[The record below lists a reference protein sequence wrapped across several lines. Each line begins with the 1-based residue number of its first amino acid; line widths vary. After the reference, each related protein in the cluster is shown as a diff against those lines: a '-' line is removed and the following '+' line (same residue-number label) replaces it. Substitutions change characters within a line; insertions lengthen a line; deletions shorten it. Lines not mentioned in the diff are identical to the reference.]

1 MPSEDVHVSAIPKT
15 KLTPA
20 EYLARE
26 RKAEFKSEYYR
37 GETFAMA
44 GASRFHNKVK
54 ENLIVELGIRFKG
67 GPCQTFSSDQRVLVP
82 ATGLY
87 TYPDIVIICGKPEYD
102 AADRDTLVN
111 PDAVIEVLSPSTENY
126 DRGVKFRQ
134 YQQLPSV
141 QEYILVSQT
150 EPLVERYVRGSN
162 GDWAY
167 TAIPG
172 LGGELAL
179 ATVPARI
186 PLAEIYNGVEFSDQS
201 AAGETR

>member
-1 MPSEDVHVSAIPKT
+1 VSAIPKT

-44 GASRFHNKVK
+44 GASRHHNGVK
-54 ENLIVELGIRFKG
+54 ENLIVEIGIQLKG
-67 GPCQTFSSDQRVLVP
+67 GPCRTFSSDQRVHVP

-87 TYPDIVIICGKPEYD
+87 TYPDIVIVCGTPEYD
-102 AADRDTLVN
+102 PADEDSLIN
-111 PDAVIEVLSPSTENY
+111 PVAIVEVLSPSTEKY
-126 DRGVKFRQ
+126 DRGAKFRQ

-141 QEYILVSQT
+141 KEYVLVSQE

-162 GDWAY
+162 GAWEY
-167 TAIPG
+167 TAVAG
-172 LGGELAL
+172 VGGELAF
-179 ATVPARI
+179 ASVPARV
-186 PLAEIYNGVEFSDQS
+186 PLADIYNGVEFPN
-201 AAGETR
+201 ETATG

>member
-1 MPSEDVHVSAIPKT
+1 MSAIPKT

-20 EYLARE
+20 EFLARE
-26 RKAEFKSEYYR
+26 RAADFKSEYYR

-44 GASRFHNKVK
+44 GASRYHNKVK
-54 ENLIVELGIRFKG
+54 ENLIGELYTRLKS
-67 GPCQTFSSDQRVLVP
+67 GPCQTFSSDQRVHVP
-82 ATGLY
+82 PTGFY
-87 TYPDIVIICGKPEYD
+87 TNPDIVIICERREY
-102 AADRDTLVN
+102 APADEDTLVN

-126 DRGVKFRQ
+126 DRGAKFRQ

-141 QEYILVSQT
+141 KEYILVSQD

-172 LGGELAL
+172 LGGELAF
-179 ATVPARI
+179 TTTPGRI
-186 PLAEIYNGVEFSDQS
+186 PLADIYNGVEFPNEQ
-201 AAGETR
+201 ATG

>member
-1 MPSEDVHVSAIPKT
+1 MSAIPKT

-26 RKAEFKSEYYR
+26 RTAEFKSEYYR

-44 GASRFHNKVK
+44 GASREHNSVK
-54 ENLIVELGIRFKG
+54 ENLIVELGIRLKG
-67 GPCQTFSSDQRVLVP
+67 SPCRSFSSDQRVKVS

-87 TYPDIVIICGKPEYD
+87 TYPDIAIVCGKAEYD
-102 AADRDTLVN
+102 PLDRDTLLN
-111 PDAVIEVLSPSTENY
+111 PVAIIEVLSPSTESY
-126 DRGVKFRQ
+126 DRGAKFRQ

-141 QEYILVSQT
+141 NEYILVSQT

-172 LGGELAL
+172 PAGELNF
-179 ATVPARI
+179 ATVSARI
-186 PLAEIYNGVEFSDQS
+186 PLADIYNGVEFPNEP
-201 AAGETR
+201 AAG